1 MTGNHMLITEL
12 DHRRLSRVLDGLTAP
27 GEGRPAYLDVLRQR
41 LDDAQVVPADQ
52 APRTLVTMNS
62 LVELRN
68 LGRGEK
74 FTCKLAYPAEADP
87 ARPSVSVAAPLGTA
101 MLGARVGET
110 IACPVGE
117 AVRCVKVERI
127 FYQPEAAGDFHL

>member
-1 MTGNHMLITEL
+1 MKSAAPPSAARHVRT
-12 DHRRLSRVLDGLTAP
+12 HRPGGVTRGGSRAK
-27 GEGRPAYLDVLRQR
+27 RQG
-41 LDDAQVVPADQ
+41 D
-52 APRTLVTMNS
+52 
-62 LVELRN
+62 

-87 ARPSVSVAAPLGTA
+87 VRPSVSVAAPLGTA
-101 MLGARVGET
+101 MLGARVGQT
-110 IACPVGE
+110 IACWVGE